1 MFEYGSGSGAARSP
15 PNPTLALENVVI
27 SNEPSTP
34 VAMDVDEGNLV
45 DDGEENLFGEE
56 VVPFDW
62 EDIADDIAAEEL
74 ANELVGENLEG
85 DTDEAIVEADTAGKV
100 IADGTG
106 VEAGEVEFTEED
118 LRLMEECERK
128 LMEDDLLE
136 NDDLLGEELDDEI
149 ADVSQ
154 ERTISETPIP
164 VTRASRATPASSQ
177 SPTSR
182 RTRSHKSSKTS
193 HLAGEDISKMNGNP
207 PNTGSRKLV
216 EPKRRIPRSPK
227 GVGVA
232 ISRKLKPFKSRT
244 SPMKKSGPTL
254 GSAKG
259 LVGS

>member
-1 MFEYGSGSGAARSP
+1 
-15 PNPTLALENVVI
+15 
-27 SNEPSTP
+27 
-34 VAMDVDEGNLV
+34 
-45 DDGEENLFGEE
+45 
-56 VVPFDW
+56 
-62 EDIADDIAAEEL
+62 
-74 ANELVGENLEG
+74 
-85 DTDEAIVEADTAGKV
+85 
-100 IADGTG
+100 
-106 VEAGEVEFTEED
+106 
-118 LRLMEECERK
+118 MEECERK

-164 VTRASRATPASSQ
+164 

-259 LVGS
+259 KNPKLSKNFPRKEESTHFGSKIISLPYVPMAKVSKIAMSCVGLVGS